1 MDRSDLTE
9 TVLSPFRTYLTER
22 TGITFDKNRQEH
34 LRNAISTRLLALKLT
49 DPEEYLLLL
58 NGACGD
64 NPEFS
69 ALMDLLTIRES
80 FFFRHRAQYEA
91 LEKHCLPRIL
101 EIKGR
106 KGPINIWSAGCAN
119 GEEAYSIAMVVR
131 DLIPETTGRKILIRA
146 TDISGDALIQARK
159 GEYSER
165 AIRELE
171 PSRVDRFFLKKGS
184 RYFLKNEIKSMVHFE
199 YFNLA
204 EKHFP
209 LEAMPP
215 WDLIFCR
222 NVIIYFAE
230 KTTKRLLHNFYLSLT
245 DGGYFFPGYS
255 ETLRYL
261 NTDFLSLEQD
271 GAFIYQKKL
280 DRRESGVCVT
290 RRKETEKEKIFTRQR
305 KQASTSA
312 LKTTSIKEE
321 EKKGGSVPSNSFHIP
336 GVHSAI
342 PEKKDSE
349 EKETGGGAMTQADS
363 ILAVALQN
371 ADQGK
376 IMEAVALL
384 GDLIAGDPLCEKA
397 YFLLAMI
404 YRNSG
409 DPHQA
414 IGYLKKAAYLNPT
427 DPVIRLHLA
436 DVYKEASEDRNAARE
451 YANVITLLENTNE
464 KQTAFFSEGFS
475 KEALMETA
483 RAHLQS
489 LHGQQPDTI

>member
-1 MDRSDLTE
+1 MDKRE
-9 TVLSPFRTYLTER
+9 TKESVLFPFSSYLTEK
-22 TGITFDKNRQEH
+22 TGITFEKNRQEP
-34 LRNAISTRLLALKLT
+34 LRNAISNRLLALKLT
-49 DPEEYLLLL
+49 DPEEYFLLLK
-58 NGACGD
+58 GACGD
-64 NPEFS
+64 NLEFS
-69 ALMDLLTIRES
+69 ILMDLLTIRES
-80 FFFRHRAQYEA
+80 FFFRHKAQYEA
-91 LEKHCLPRIL
+91 LRKHCLPRIL
-101 EIKGR
+101 ERKGR
-106 KGPINIWSAGCAN
+106 EGSINIWSAGCAN

-131 DLIPETTGRKILIRA
+131 DLIPETTGRKVLIRA
-146 TDISGDALIQARK
+146 TDISGDALIQAKK

-230 KTTKRLLHNFYLSLT
+230 ETTKRLLHNFYLSLT

-261 NTDFLSLEQD
+261 NTDFLSLEKE

-280 DRRESGVCVT
+280 DERESGICVT
-290 RRKETEKEKIFTRQR
+290 RLKETEKEKRFTRQR
-305 KQASTSA
+305 RQASKSA
-312 LKTTSIKEE
+312 LKTASVKKEK
-321 EKKGGSVPSNSFHIP
+321 KKGGSFPSNSLHVP
-336 GVHSAI
+336 GMHSAI
-342 PEKKDSE
+342 PEKNDSD
-349 EKETGGGAMTQADS
+349 EKETGGGVMSQADT

-376 IMEAVALL
+376 SMEAVALL
-384 GDLIAGDPLCEKA
+384 GELIDSDPLCEKA

-404 YRNSG
+404 CRNTG

-414 IGYLKKAAYLNPT
+414 IVYLKKAAYLNPT
-427 DPVIRLHLA
+427 DPVVRLHLA
-436 DVYKEASEDRNAARE
+436 DAYKEASEDRNATRE

-464 KQTAFFSEGFS
+464 EQTAFFSEGFS
-475 KEALMETA
+475 KEALLETA
-483 RAHLQS
+483 RAHLRT
-489 LHGQQPDTI
+489 LKGQQPDTI

>member
-1 MDRSDLTE
+1 MHSPLREISNTRITEMDRSDLTE
-9 TVLSPFRTYLTER
+9 TVLSLFRTYLTEK
-22 TGITFDKNRQEH
+22 TGITFDKNRQEN
-34 LRNAISTRLLALKLT
+34 LKNAISNRLLALKLT
-49 DPEEYLLLL
+49 GPEEYFLLL
-58 NGACGD
+58 NGACGG

-69 ALMDLLTIRES
+69 ILMDLLTIRES
-80 FFFRHRAQYEA
+80 FFFRHRAQYDA

-101 EIKGR
+101 EKKGA

-131 DLIPETTGRKILIRA
+131 DLIPETTGRKVLIRA

-230 KTTKRLLHNFYLSLT
+230 ETTKRLLHNFYLSLT

-280 DRRESGVCVT
+280 DKRESAVCVT
-290 RRKETEKEKIFTRQR
+290 RRKETEKEKRFIRQR
-305 KQASTSA
+305 KQASTVHPENSVR
-312 LKTTSIKEE
+312 KGRKEKGRIGSFKFFPCTGDAFRDPRKE
-321 EKKGGSVPSNSFHIP
+321 GFRGEKNRGGSHESSRFHP
-336 GVHSAI
+336 GRCPPKRRSG
-342 PEKKDSE
+342 KDHGSRGVI
-349 EKETGGGAMTQADS
+349 GGSDCRRP
-363 ILAVALQN
+363 
-371 ADQGK
+371 
-376 IMEAVALL
+376 
-384 GDLIAGDPLCEKA
+384 PL
-397 YFLLAMI
+397 
-404 YRNSG
+404 
-409 DPHQA
+409 
-414 IGYLKKAAYLNPT
+414 
-427 DPVIRLHLA
+427 
-436 DVYKEASEDRNAARE
+436 
-451 YANVITLLENTNE
+451 
-464 KQTAFFSEGFS
+464 
-475 KEALMETA
+475 
-483 RAHLQS
+483 
-489 LHGQQPDTI
+489 